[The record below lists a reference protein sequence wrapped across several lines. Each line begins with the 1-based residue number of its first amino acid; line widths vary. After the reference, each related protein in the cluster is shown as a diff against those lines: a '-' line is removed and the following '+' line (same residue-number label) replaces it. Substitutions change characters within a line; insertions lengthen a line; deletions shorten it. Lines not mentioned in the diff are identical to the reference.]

1 VIERGLAGD
10 DLAAAALDIFAMLLG
25 RFAGDAALLVGA
37 RGGVYLGGGIAPKI
51 ASLLAAGP
59 FRSAFAAKGRLTA
72 YLEPIPVYVILAE
85 FATLKG
91 AAAALRAAS

>member
-1 VIERGLAGD
+1 MV
-10 DLAAAALDIFAMLLG
+10 LAAEALEIFAKLLG
-25 RFAGDAALLVGA
+25 RFAGDAALLLGA

-51 ASLLAAGP
+51 ASALSSGAFRAA
-59 FRSAFAAKGRLTA
+59 FERKGRMTV
-72 YLEPIPVYVILAE
+72 YLEPIPVYVILAG